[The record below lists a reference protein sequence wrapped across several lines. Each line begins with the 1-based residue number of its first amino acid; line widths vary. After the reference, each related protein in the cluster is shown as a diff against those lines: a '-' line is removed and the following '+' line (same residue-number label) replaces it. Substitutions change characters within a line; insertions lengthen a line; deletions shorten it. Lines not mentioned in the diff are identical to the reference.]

1 MGADIETGIPAN
13 VVEIGTEVT
22 QGIVDAL
29 NTAPSPTSVNRFA
42 VINDLNLKANLS
54 GATFTGKVISTP
66 LNLDTPPLNLG
77 SANAAPASVA
87 NGDVWIS
94 NAATPK
100 ICFRANGISYNLPSA
115 NAYNTFTG
123 TNIFPTQVATD
134 NSTKVATTE
143 FVRNSV
149 PSTGDWN
156 LLIASITAGSPYNVM
171 IRLVWVGNSTIVF
184 QGENGIPVGAQW
196 IFVNNTTHTRTFS
209 AGSGANLYSQ
219 GNKFILNGQYSMCT
233 VVKMATNDY
242 YLSGN
247 LV

>member
-22 QGIVDAL
+22 QGIIDAL
-29 NTAPSPTSVNRFA
+29 NTAPSPNATNRFA
-42 VINDLNLKANLS
+42 VINDLNAKANLS
-54 GATFTGKVISTP
+54 GATFTGKI
-66 LNLDTPPLNLG
+66 NLAPPTASSASINLG
-77 SANAAPASVA
+77 VGTSPTTSVA
-87 NGDVWIS
+87 GDIWIATNLNFKAS
-94 NAATPK
+94 DGVFKVAANTNT
-100 ICFRANGISYNLPSA
+100 A
-115 NAYNTFTG
+115 NTFSGVNNFVTQS
-123 TNIFPTQVATD
+123 PTDA
-134 NSTKVATTE
+134 STKAATTE

-171 IRLVWVGNSTIVF
+171 IRLVWTGNSTIVF

-196 IFVNNTTHTRTFS
+196 VFVNNTTHTRTFS
-209 AGSGANLYSQ
+209 AGAGATIYSQ
-219 GNKFILNGQYSMCT
+219 GNKFVMGGQYSMCT
-233 VVKMATNDY
+233 VIKMGTNDY

>member
-54 GATFTGKVISTP
+54 GATFSGKINCTAVGGLSGFNVGIGGT
-66 LNLDTPPLNLG
+66 
-77 SANAAPASVA
+77 SANATTA
-87 NGDVWIS
+87 GDMWIS
-94 NAATPK
+94 TGGASLNFRDGTGAWRVCATTG
-100 ICFRANGISYNLPSA
+100 AN
-115 NAYNTFTG
+115 NTFTG
-123 TNIFPTQVATD
+123 TNTFPTQVATD

-149 PSTGDWN
+149 PTTGDWN
-156 LLIASITAGSPYNVM
+156 LQTASITTGSPYNAM
-171 IRLVWVGNSTIVF
+171 IRLVYAGNSTIVF
-184 QGENGIPVGAQW
+184 QANNSIPIGAQW
-196 IFVNNTTHTRTFS
+196 IFINSTAETRTFS
-209 AGSGANLYSQ
+209 AGAGANLYSQ
-219 GNKFILNGQYSMCT
+219 GNKFVLNGQYAMCT
-233 VVKMATNDY
+233 VVKMGTNDY
-242 YLSGN
+242 HLSGN

>member
-54 GATFTGKVISTP
+54 GATFTGKIVATGTATTAPI
-66 LNLDTPPLNLG
+66 NLIPYGAGIQP
-77 SANAAPASVA
+77 SSPV
-87 NGDVWIS
+87 NGDIWIAD
-94 NAATPK
+94 NLIFRNQGGIITTCAT
-100 ICFRANGISYNLPSA
+100 RGS
-115 NAYNTFTG
+115 NTFTG
-123 TNIFPTQVATD
+123 TNTFPTQVATD

-149 PSTGDWN
+149 PTTGDWN
-156 LLIASITAGSPYNVM
+156 LLTASITTGSPYNAM
-171 IRLVWVGNSTIVF
+171 IRLIYVGDSTIVF
-184 QGENGIPVGAQW
+184 QANNSIPVGAQW
-196 IFVNNTTHTRTFS
+196 VFINNTTHTRTFS
-209 AGSGANLYSQ
+209 AGAGANIFSQ
-219 GNKFILNGQYSMCT
+219 GNKFTLNGQYSMCT
-233 VVKMATNDY
+233 VVKMDTNSY

>member
-22 QGIVDAL
+22 QGIIDAL
-29 NTAPSPTSVNRFA
+29 NTAPSPNATNRFA
-42 VINDLNLKANLS
+42 VINDLNLKANLT
-54 GATFTGKVISTP
+54 GATFTGKVTSTP
-66 LNLDTPPLNLG
+66 SSLDTPPLNLG
-77 SANAAPASVA
+77 SANPTPLSAV

-94 NAATPK
+94 NSATPK
-100 ICFRANGISYNLPSA
+100 VCFKANGISYNIPSS

-149 PSTGDWN
+149 PTTGDWN
-156 LLIASITAGSPYNVM
+156 LLIASITVGSPYNVM
-171 IRLVWVGNSTIVF
+171 IRLVWSGNSTIVF
-184 QGENGIPVGAQW
+184 QPDNTIPVGAQW
-196 IFVNNTTHTRTFS
+196 VFVNNTTHTRTFS
-209 AGSGANLYSQ
+209 AGVGANLYSQ